1 MAETEETVIE
11 NVAPEAETLTDYDRA
26 HMATYLRLLDA
37 EADGADW
44 KEVAAIVLHLDPA
57 SQPESCRRTWQSHL
71 DRAQWMAK
79 SGYRHLLKTCPN
91 DRN

>member
-1 MAETEETVIE
+1 MAETEEAAIKDL
-11 NVAPEAETLTDYDRA
+11 APDAGTLTDYDRA

-44 KEVAAIVLHLDPA
+44 IEVAIIVLHLDPA
-57 SQPESCRRTWQSHL
+57 SHPESCRRTWRSHL

-91 DRN
+91 DR

>member
-1 MAETEETVIE
+1 MAETEEAAIADI
-11 NVAPEAETLTDYDRA
+11 APDAETLTDYDRA

-44 KEVAAIVLHLDPA
+44 TEVAAIVLHLDPA
-57 SQPESCRRTWQSHL
+57 SHRESARRTWQSHL
-71 DRAQWMAK
+71 DRAHWMAN

-91 DRN
+91 DRK